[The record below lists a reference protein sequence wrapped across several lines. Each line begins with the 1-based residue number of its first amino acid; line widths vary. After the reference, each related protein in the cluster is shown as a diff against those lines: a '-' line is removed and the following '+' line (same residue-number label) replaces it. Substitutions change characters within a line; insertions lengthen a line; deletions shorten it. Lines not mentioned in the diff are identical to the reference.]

1 MSSTEELSDVY
12 AHFTLYYG
20 KDLVAMRNRQAAG
33 KAALEELDMDT
44 SLDGSQVGT
53 YKISVFFVCKITL
66 NNFVTSGIVD
76 PSLVILCTVHVHPY
90 CMYM

>member
-53 YKISVFFVCKITL
+53 CRYT
-66 NNFVTSGIVD
+66 
-76 PSLVILCTVHVHPY
+76 
-90 CMYM
+90 